1 MFEMSQKSAQRIQAT
16 WRGQAMR
23 RHMYVMMERGL
34 GVKWAKHHD
43 DDTHEA
49 TLREKMAKYLYP
61 NRNFEDRIAALSSL
75 EDDLAKRA
83 RKKRLDAA
91 AKAAAEPP
99 EVSPVEKATAEAT
112 QAAVLVQARMRGV
125 LGRQMTARLA
135 SELSAAEEKTG
146 RAAIPKK
153 ETRLVMLGWLMVYL
167 LGAVSMVFVLGVGV
181 FALAHSLP
189 GVSRI
194 LLYVAGIVL
203 NRLLLLVLWLLIG
216 LYCWL
221 RLPYWLGK
229 LTTHLLTN
237 LPLHTYPIGFE
248 TIRVAPW
255 LSYNPLTIHVDVD
268 GAGFY
273 MNNPAWI
280 QCRDPHLIRV
290 DHCHIIAS
298 TELGFLK
305 DLIKGKGLK
314 EPLLFTFQQ
323 IIITGVAFNMML
335 GKNGE
340 LNLVAM
346 QKVFADNEIKEAI
359 GGVYVFPYKKITLP
373 NVIRMRI
380 VAARNLIDLPN
391 LKPRVEVTMRDV
403 KLSTACG
410 KRVDGEELGRGGFQ
424 FEFDTEMVIPC
435 GYDFRDG
442 VLIVRVYNDNVS
454 FGRSPILIGQ
464 WFMTVKYLIMF
475 PMYCKH
481 KEGKLTAHGDGAISG
496 TFLLTDAKFQGSACR
511 ALGCNDLG
519 RGLSGELDM
528 EIHYTHSDL
537 IDPLPPV
544 MEGYDAIGQLGK
556 YPLEDKCKLGNM
568 AELKA
573 VLSGLPMLFD
583 IEFFLIRKAYI
594 EMSDLFVG
602 AKKNKLKHHSH
613 SMHIKQKYGVV
624 PKLSSDGTTSG
635 GSSSGESPVSARV
648 PAAASFASDGKMK
661 KKIKAT
667 SKSDEQR
674 IYIES
679 LNLTGFNKVNFY
691 ELLDNLQ
698 MQMFTRAAF
707 DVKALGTATAEV
719 FSGIGTNVA
728 RMCGFVND

>member
-135 SELSAAEEKTG
+135 GELSAAEEKTG
-146 RAAIPKK
+146 RCDSKGRDAARHA
-153 ETRLVMLGWLMVYL
+153 RLVDCLPPWRRLDGLCPRRRRVC
-167 LGAVSMVFVLGVGV
+167 SR
-181 FALAHSLP
+181 ALAP
-189 GVSRI
+189 R
-194 LLYVAGIVL
+194 
-203 NRLLLLVLWLLIG
+203 RLSHPTVCRRYCAQPPLLLVLWLLIG

-573 VLSGLPMLFD
+573 VLSGLPMRFD

-624 PKLSSDGTTSG
+624 PKLSSGGTTSG